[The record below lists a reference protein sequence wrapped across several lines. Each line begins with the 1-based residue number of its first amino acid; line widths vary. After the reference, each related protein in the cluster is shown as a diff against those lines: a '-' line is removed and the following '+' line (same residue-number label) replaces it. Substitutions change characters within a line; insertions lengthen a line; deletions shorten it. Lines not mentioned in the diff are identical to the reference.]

1 MNKSQKTIII
11 DCGKNSSTMF
21 DGENYKTL
29 THKEVLTLPQSLN
42 SGDRIIAE
50 YSHLGVPRTQKS
62 LSQPFTKRELQDF
75 YRNCE
80 NKKVEL
86 RFFPQ
91 KSTPSAI
98 NYSAK
103 EIIKARNLDPNKFH
117 KTEDLKSDE
126 TDPMAIGNWIKD
138 KNVSL
143 MYPPTDFEPNDI
155 RKEGWKRKSQCTEL
169 CNQARS
175 FHYVDD
181 NSDWIR
187 NNAKQ
192 IAEKLSEEAKDCF
205 GLMTNIDG
213 LGDKTKDSIREQL
226 GINPDNLNEL
236 ERCCKE
242 GLLSSIKGISKNKEQ
257 KFLTSIQNKDIK
269 EKDIAI
275 AAIYAVLSTLRGRV
289 INNDGDLSSELY
301 LRESTGN
308 MPGWHFVKRYILCFT
323 PFHLKGGT
331 ARSNIFHHSLKNWVK
346 KKAEAEG
353 INLKGKQRGQFS
365 KEEDEVFLK
374 YRNIYAK
381 SVKKLFIAIKSILQ
395 S

>member
-1 MNKSQKTIII
+1 MNTSQKTIII

-62 LSQPFTKRELQDF
+62 LSQPFTEKELLDF

-98 NYSAK
+98 NYSAQ
-103 EIIKARNLDPNKFH
+103 EIIKVRNLDPNKFH
-117 KTEDLKSDE
+117 KTEDLKSDV

-138 KNVSL
+138 KNISL
-143 MYPPTDFEPNDI
+143 MHPPTDFEPSDI

-187 NNAKQ
+187 KNAKQ
-192 IAEKLSEEAKDCF
+192 IAEKLPEQAKDCF

-308 MPGWHFVKRYILCFT
+308 MPGWTFVKRYILCFT